1 MAAFLFSCLKSTDF
15 GGFHCHWSTR
25 GATSHPLLCSVLL
38 SLCDPFVF
46 TTGTAVLLAY
56 LPLLLIRFWTPV
68 LTNLHQSCVPITSLA
83 VLLQAASFIGGESW
97 STLSPP
103 SLQWF
108 KGISTGNHGLLSS
121 NIGVS
126 NRWESLLL
134 GPTSRIGVS
143 NRWESL
149 LLGPTSRKGP
159 HQNAHVLTKEIRSLK
174 VGMPHSPWSRRT
186 RSTKNMF
193 ETHAPPKFIAL
204 NLPVFWE
211 TRIQPSSVAPPM
223 DGGLWL
229 APKPKDY
236 WFTWQRVGIILLAF
250 HL

>member
-1 MAAFLFSCLKSTDF
+1 MAAFLFPCLKSTDF

-38 SLCDPFVF
+38 SLCDPFFGPGVF

-68 LTNLHQSCVPITSLA
+68 LTNLHQSCVP
-83 VLLQAASFIGGESW
+83 LLQAASFIGGESW

-121 NIGVS
+121 N
-126 NRWESLLL
+126 
-134 GPTSRIGVS
+134 IGVS